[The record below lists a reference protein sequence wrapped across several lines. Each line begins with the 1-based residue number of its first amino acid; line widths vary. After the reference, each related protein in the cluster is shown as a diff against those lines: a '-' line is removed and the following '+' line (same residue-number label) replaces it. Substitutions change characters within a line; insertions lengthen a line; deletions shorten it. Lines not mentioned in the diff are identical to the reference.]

1 MALEVYAQNKDCST
15 KFQYLASRFANL
27 VHRSEGDRQQIN
39 VLLDE
44 LNALDYKSPMVDTQ
58 DVRQLFSYTA
68 ISKYMPDVTSYFIA
82 ACHNDVL

>member
-1 MALEVYAQNKDCST
+1 MALEVYAQNEGCST
-15 KFQYLASRFANL
+15 KFQYLASRFASL

-58 DVRQLFSYTA
+58 DVRRLFFYTA
-68 ISKYMPDVTSYFIA
+68 ISKYMPDVTYFIA